1 VEKSLL
7 LAVVVGWV
15 LAPRAAHAYLDPAT
29 GSAVL
34 QVLVGSVMGGLFVA
48 KRYWRQLRARFT
60 KRSAA
65 PEPTT
70 EDTRPDG
77 DRG

>member
-1 VEKSLL
+1 VRKFLL
-7 LAVVVGWV
+7 LAAVAGWV
-15 LAPRAAHAYLDPAT
+15 SAPRPAHAYLDPAT

-48 KRYWRQLRARFT
+48 KRYWGQLKARFT
-60 KRSAA
+60 KRSTD

-70 EDTRPDG
+70 EDTRPDS